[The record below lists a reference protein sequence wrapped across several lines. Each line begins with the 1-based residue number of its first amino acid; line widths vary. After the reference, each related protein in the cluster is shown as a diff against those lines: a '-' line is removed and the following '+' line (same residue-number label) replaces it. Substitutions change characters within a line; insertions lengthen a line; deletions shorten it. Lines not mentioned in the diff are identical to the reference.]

1 MFAQDYGKV
10 ESRLEAPDMKD
21 SMTDSHVDKT
31 DPAGN
36 PPGDEETATDSVAD
50 TDAAAGSDSELTPEE
65 QNHYLFGAPDPVR
78 LHLPEK
84 LHIGEGDSD
93 EAITE
98 KLRRQGVRIG
108 KGMIAPR
115 VFWPALIVIVA
126 VAVLSIVFPTGAGE
140 TILGI
145 QSWIVADLGWYY
157 MLVVGAFVAFA
168 IVVGVS
174 KYGRIKLGKD
184 DDEPEFGILS
194 WFAMLFAAGMG
205 IGLVFY
211 GVAEPLTFATTGG
224 KPGWPG
230 GEIENAQLGMAQTFV
245 HWGLHPWALY
255 AVLGMAL
262 AYAIHRRGRPL
273 SIRWALEPLL
283 GRYVKGWAGDLID
296 VVAIFGTVFGIATSL
311 GLGVQQISAGLAHIG
326 LVGEY
331 DNLFLVI
338 LIVIIT
344 LLATFSVVSGVGAGI
359 KWLSNI
365 NLSLAGLLLVTVLV
379 LGPTLFL
386 FQNFVESLGVYLA
399 NVLGMTF
406 DIGAYTGEEGAKWN
420 ASWTLFY
427 WGWWISWAPFVGVF
441 IARISRG
448 RTVREFIAGVL
459 LVPSLVGFFWFSVMG
474 GAGIYRQLFGAGDLV
489 DPEEGVVAERVL
501 FDVLGGLPLGSVL
514 SGIAIIL
521 VAIFFITSSDSGS
534 LVVDMLASGGH
545 PNPPIWSRVLWALLE
560 GALAIALLTAGGLT
574 ALQAGSLI
582 TALPFSIVLILV
594 CVSTLKAFGKEAK
607 RTAAIERAA
616 AYRAVGEHLAD
627 DFDQYLG
634 DIVDERIDYQITRS
648 RGLLERQ
655 RDKAGRRDDTERD
668 GRAGRDG
675 GSRRDGRDGET
686 RREGRDGGSRR
697 EGKEGKGLRD
707 TARKLNLRKDK

>member
-326 LVGEY
+326 LGGEY